1 MICVSIQEKDYNKC
15 REILKGCHM
24 AELRADLC
32 QFSIKQIEE
41 IVSSQC
47 SHTTDEQPYS
57 HPT

>member
-41 IVSSQC
+41 IISVRAINIGEKE
-47 SHTTDEQPYS
+47 DG
-57 HPT
+57 